1 MGKILITDD
10 HPMVRTGLRA
20 LLSGDRHI
28 SEIGEAA
35 SAEETL
41 ERLKSEPWDLLI
53 LDINMPDRSGMDV
66 LREVRANYPNVKV
79 LVLSVFPERQ
89 YALNVLKAG
98 ASGYLAKECAPKD
111 LSDAVRT
118 VLQGRRYVSSQT
130 AELLVSDMDVDGSQP
145 IHTRL
150 SEREFQ
156 IFCKLAA
163 GRSVTK
169 IGDEL
174 CLSVKTVSTYRS
186 RILEKMN
193 LATNAD
199 MTTYALRHALIQ

>member
-1 MGKILITDD
+1 MSKILIADD
-10 HPMVRTGLRA
+10 HPMVRTGLRV
-20 LLSGDRHI
+20 LLAPDRSI
-28 SEIGEAA
+28 TDIGEAA
-35 SAEETL
+35 SGADALASLQT
-41 ERLKSEPWDLLI
+41 ERWDLLI
-53 LDINMPDRSGMDV
+53 LDISMPDRSGMDV
-66 LREVRANYPNVKV
+66 LREVRANHPSVKV

-98 ASGYLAKECAPKD
+98 ASGYLPKECAPKD
-111 LSDAVRT
+111 LLDAVRT
-118 VLQGRRYVSSQT
+118 VTQGRRYVSPQT
-130 AELLVSDMDVDGSQP
+130 AEMLVTDLDTEGNQP

-156 IFCKLAA
+156 IFCKLAS

-169 IGDEL
+169 IGIEL

-193 LATNAD
+193 LHNNAD

>member
-1 MGKILITDD
+1 MSKILIADD

-20 LLSGDRHI
+20 LLAEDRNI
-28 SEIGEAA
+28 TEIGEAA
-35 SAEETL
+35 SGAEAL
-41 ERLKSEPWDLLI
+41 SSLQSGRWDLLI
-53 LDINMPDRSGMDV
+53 LDINMPDRGGMDV
-66 LREVRANYPNVKV
+66 LREVRANHPSVKV

-98 ASGYLAKECAPKD
+98 ASGYLPKECAPKD
-111 LSDAVRT
+111 LLDAVRT
-118 VLQGRRYVSSQT
+118 IGQGRRYVSPQT
-130 AELLVSDMDVDGSQP
+130 AELLVTDMDTDGNQP
-145 IHTRL
+145 MHTRL

-156 IFCKLAA
+156 IFCKIAS

-174 CLSVKTVSTYRS
+174 SLSVKTVSTYRS

-193 LATNAD
+193 LQTNAD
-199 MTTYALRHALIQ
+199 MTSYALRHALIQ